1 MVFRF
6 YSDQLSQATRGVAG
20 WIFMAGL
27 FLVGFG
33 LLVILLQDIFVFIAA
48 GMFFLFGFCVMYYA
62 VRLYLA
68 ARRMGKGIPDE
79 QTEAYRENV
88 KVRIENHEV

>member
-6 YSDQLSQATRGVAG
+6 YSNQLSQATKGVAA

-33 LLVILLQDIFVFIAA
+33 LLVILLKDVFVFIAA
-48 GMFFLFGFCVMYYA
+48 GIFFLFGFWVMYYA

-68 ARRMGKGIPDE
+68 ARRMGKDAPDE
-79 QTEAYRENV
+79 QSQAYRENV

>member
-6 YSDQLSQATRGVAG
+6 YSNQLSQATKGVAA

-33 LLVILLQDIFVFIAA
+33 LLVILLQGVFVFIAA
-48 GMFFLFGFCVMYYA
+48 GIFFLFGFSVMFYA
-62 VRLYLA
+62 ARLYLA
-68 ARRMGKGIPDE
+68 ARRMGKGVGDE
-79 QTEAYRENV
+79 QAEAYRENV
-88 KVRIENHEV
+88 KVRIEDHEV

>member
-6 YSDQLSQATRGVAG
+6 YSNQLSQATRGIAA

-33 LLVILLQDIFVFIAA
+33 LLVILLRDVFVYIAA
-48 GMFFLFGFCVMYYA
+48 GLFFLCGFWVMFYA
-62 VRLYLA
+62 ARLYLA
-68 ARRMGKGIPDE
+68 ARRMGKDAPDE
-79 QTEAYRENV
+79 DTQAHRENV
-88 KVRIENHEV
+88 RVRIDHRQT

>member
-6 YSDQLSQATRGVAG
+6 YSDQLSQATKGVAA

-33 LLVILLQDIFVFIAA
+33 LLVILLQDVFVFIAA
-48 GMFFLFGFCVMYYA
+48 GMFFLFGFCVMFYA

-68 ARRMGKGIPDE
+68 ARRMGKNVPDE

-88 KVRIENHEV
+88 KVRIENREV

>member
-6 YSDQLSQATRGVAG
+6 YSDQLSQATRGVAA

-33 LLVILLQDIFVFIAA
+33 LLVILLQDVFVFIAA
-48 GMFFLFGFCVMYYA
+48 GLFFLFGFWVMVYA
-62 VRLYLA
+62 VKLYLA
-68 ARRMGKGIPDE
+68 ARRMGKSVGDE
-79 QTEAYRENV
+79 GAEAYRQNV
-88 KVRIENHEV
+88 NVRIEHRQE

>member
-6 YSDQLSQATRGVAG
+6 YSDQLSQATKGVAA

-33 LLVILLQDIFVFIAA
+33 LLVILLQDVFVFIAA
-48 GMFFLFGFCVMYYA
+48 GIFFLFGFWVMYYA
-62 VRLYLA
+62 ARLYLA
-68 ARRMGKGIPDE
+68 ARRMGRGVPDE
-79 QTEAYRENV
+79 QPEAYRENV
-88 KVRIENHEV
+88 KVRIEDREE

>member
-6 YSDQLSQATRGVAG
+6 YSNQLSQATKGVAG

-33 LLVILLQDIFVFIAA
+33 LLVILLQDVFVFIAA

-68 ARRMGKGIPDE
+68 ARRMGKGVPGE

-88 KVRIENHEV
+88 KVRIEDRDV

>member
-6 YSDQLSQATRGVAG
+6 YSDQLSQATKGVAG

-33 LLVILLQDIFVFIAA
+33 LLVIFLKDVFVFIAA

-68 ARRMGKGIPDE
+68 ARRMGKGVPGE
-79 QTEAYRENV
+79 QAEAYRENV
-88 KVRIENHEV
+88 KVRIEDHEA

>member
-6 YSDQLSQATRGVAG
+6 YSDQLSQATRGVAA

-33 LLVILLQDIFVFIAA
+33 LLVILLQDVFVVIAA
-48 GMFFLFGFCVMYYA
+48 GLFFLFGFWVMVYA
-62 VRLYLA
+62 ARLYLA
-68 ARRMGKGIPDE
+68 ARRMGKSIPDE
-79 QTEAYRENV
+79 QAEAYRENV
-88 KVRIENHEV
+88 NIRIDDRQI

>member
-6 YSDQLSQATRGVAG
+6 YSDQLSQATRGVAA

-33 LLVILLQDIFVFIAA
+33 LLVILLQDVFVFIAA
-48 GMFFLFGFCVMYYA
+48 GMFFLFGFWVMYYA
-62 VRLYLA
+62 ARLYLA
-68 ARRMGKGIPDE
+68 ARRMGKSVPDE

>member
-6 YSDQLSQATRGVAG
+6 YSDQLSQATKGVAA

-33 LLVILLQDIFVFIAA
+33 LLVILLQDVFVFIAA
-48 GMFFLFGFCVMYYA
+48 GLFFLFGFWVMVYA

-68 ARRMGKGIPDE
+68 ARRMGKGVPDE

>member
-6 YSDQLSQATRGVAG
+6 YSDQLSQATKGVAA

-33 LLVILLQDIFVFIAA
+33 LLVILLQDVFVFIAA
-48 GMFFLFGFCVMYYA
+48 GMFFLFGFWVMFYA
-62 VRLYLA
+62 ARLYLA
-68 ARRMGKGIPDE
+68 ARRMGKSVPDE
-79 QTEAYRENV
+79 QSQAYRENV
-88 KVRIENHEV
+88 KVRIEDRQV

>member
-6 YSDQLSQATRGVAG
+6 YSDQLSQATKGVAA

-33 LLVILLQDIFVFIAA
+33 LLVILLQDVFVFIAA
-48 GMFFLFGFCVMYYA
+48 GMFFLFGFWVMVYA
-62 VRLYLA
+62 ARLYLA
-68 ARRMGKGIPDE
+68 ARRMGKSVPDE

-88 KVRIENHEV
+88 KVRIEDRQV